1 MPTTMKLIAK
11 NVLGSDT
18 GSVTFSSI
26 PATYTD
32 LLVSY
37 SARSIRSGQRADN
50 INIRF
55 NGSSATNYSY
65 RYLEGNSAA
74 ANSFSGSAQAQLI
87 VGYSTAATA
96 TSNTFASGDIY
107 IPNYAGSTS
116 KSVSSTSVT
125 EHNGGTS
132 GDAFILAFAGLW
144 SLTNAITSV
153 EIISQVASF
162 ATGSSFF
169 LFGISK
175 A

>member
-74 ANSFSGSAQAQLI
+74 ANSFNGSAQAQLI

-107 IPNYAGSTS
+107 IPNYAGSTA

-144 SLTNAITSV
+144 SLTDAITSV

-169 LFGISK
+169 LYAISR